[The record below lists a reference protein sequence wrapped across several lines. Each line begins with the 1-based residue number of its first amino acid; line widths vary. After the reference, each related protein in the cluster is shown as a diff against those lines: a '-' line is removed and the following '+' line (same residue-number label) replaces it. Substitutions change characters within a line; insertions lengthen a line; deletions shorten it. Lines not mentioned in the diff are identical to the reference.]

1 VETIELR
8 NVGSAEWEAVLD
20 GETQAWGAVGDD
32 FSWANKERHV
42 AVCDE
47 AGQPVALAGAMVAHV
62 TAGAEAFPVAGIGS
76 VIVTQT
82 MRGSGLA
89 RRVIEAIMEIAGE
102 LGPERA
108 MLFCREELTALYA
121 RFGFRVIEAPVSAE
135 QPSGRVVMPMSAM
148 WAPLADGVEWPA
160 GDVAVQGQPF

>member
-1 VETIELR
+1 VEALELQ
-8 NVGSAEWEAVLD
+8 NVGAAEWEAVLD
-20 GETQAWGAVGDD
+20 GETQAFGAIGDD
-32 FSWANKERHV
+32 FSWVSKERHV

-62 TAGAEAFPVAGIGS
+62 TAGGETFPVVGIGS
-76 VIVTQT
+76 VIVTQR

-89 RRVIEAIMEIAGE
+89 RRVIEAILEIARE

-108 MLFCREELTALYA
+108 MLFCREELTTLYA
-121 RFGFRVIEAPVSAE
+121 RFGFQPIEAPVSAE

-148 WAPLADGVEWPA
+148 WAPLADGVGWPT
-160 GDVAVQGQPF
+160 GEVAVRGQPF

>member
-1 VETIELR
+1 MR

-20 GETQAWGAVGDD
+20 GETQAWGAVGED

-47 AGQPVALAGAMVAHV
+47 AGQPVALAGAMVTQV
-62 TAGAEAFPVAGIGS
+62 TAGGKAFPVVGVGG

-82 MRGSGLA
+82 MRGGGLA
-89 RRVIEAIMEIAGE
+89 RRVIEAIMGVAGE

-121 RFGFRVIEAPVSAE
+121 RFGFRAIEAPVSAE
-135 QPSGRVVMPMSAM
+135 QPGGRVVMPMSAM
-148 WAPLADGVEWPA
+148 WAPLADGIEWPA
-160 GDVAVQGQPF
+160 GDVAVQGRPF